1 LAHVLF
7 GKPVSTFPGY
17 ALERLEETMRNR
29 TALLL
34 FCFILLPFEPATAQS
49 WPTRPVQIVVSSG
62 AGGTADIVARMI
74 GEKLA
79 PALGQP
85 VVVENK
91 PGAGGNLGASSVARA
106 NPDGYTL
113 LMSGSPTHSVG
124 PHLFK
129 NLTYDPMRD
138 VPPVAMLA
146 VAPNL
151 LVVNASSPVSSV
163 GDLIKL
169 ARGKPGTVTYS
180 SAGIGT
186 SGHLAAELLKATAS
200 LDMSHVPYKSGPEAV
215 TGVLSENVTFI
226 FFTLP
231 SVLPQVESGKLRAL
245 AITTAQRSKLMPDVP
260 TVAEAGFPGFDV
272 IAWYALF
279 APRGTPE
286 PVVARLTEEIKKI
299 VGRDDVR
306 DRMAKLGAEP
316 RYLSPKEVADF
327 VAVESPKWGA
337 LLKDISAN

>member
-1 LAHVLF
+1 
-7 GKPVSTFPGY
+7 
-17 ALERLEETMRNR
+17 MRYR
-29 TALLL
+29 GLL
-34 FCFILLPFEPATAQS
+34 FLFCLILLPFGPAAAQS
-49 WPTRPVQIVVSSG
+49 WPSRPVQITVSSG

-74 GEKLA
+74 GVKLA

-85 VVVENK
+85 VVIDNK
-91 PGAGGNLGASSVARA
+91 PGAGGNLGASAVARA

-113 LMSGSPTHSVG
+113 LIERKPHPFGGTSPVQEPELRS
-124 PHLFK
+124 
-129 NLTYDPMRD
+129 DARCSSI
-138 VPPVAMLA
+138 AMLA

-151 LVVNASSPVSSV
+151 LVVNASSPVRSV

-169 ARGKPGTVTYS
+169 AREKPGTVTYS

-200 LDMSHVPYKSGPEAV
+200 VDMSHVPYKSGPEAV

-231 SVLPQVESGKLRAL
+231 SLLPQVETGKLRAL
-245 AITTAQRSKLMPDVP
+245 AITSAERSKLMPDIP

-272 IAWYALF
+272 NAWYALF
-279 APRGTPE
+279 APRGTPKS
-286 PVVARLTEEIKKI
+286 VVARLSAEIKTI

-306 DRMAKLGAEP
+306 DQMARLGAEP

-337 LLKDISAN
+337 LLKDINASAN